1 MTSDLLNCAHTVKLL
16 HKPINGGVQ
25 SVSRLVKKKNA
36 EREACLQR
44 VWRLSNPYLNT
55 PPEHLFYLVVS
66 EFNILHMDL
75 YLSAIFFEPD
85 ESITKPEMGYAHPNS

>member
-1 MTSDLLNCAHTVKLL
+1 MTSDLLNCAHRVKLL

-25 SVSRLVKKKNA
+25 RVSRLVKKKNA
-36 EREACLQR
+36 EGKACLQR

-66 EFNILHMDL
+66 EFNILQYGVIL
-75 YLSAIFFEPD
+75 KCNIF
-85 ESITKPEMGYAHPNS
+85 